1 MATKLSQGT
10 NKVFTETWYDT
21 AAGVMGNV
29 LEWYDFALFGYF
41 SGKSIWLLF
50 VRVSLGSFCC
60 FLTKLCSFFNED
72 IIGDIFFPPAA
83 PGDNENLIKTF
94 AIFGGAF
101 VMRPVGGL
109 LIVSS
114 VVRKKWAIWYC

>member
-1 MATKLSQGT
+1 MTSPSSVTFQVSQ
-10 NKVFTETWYDT
+10 
-21 AAGVMGNV
+21 
-29 LEWYDFALFGYF
+29 FGCF
-41 SGKSIWLLF
+41 SYASRSVPF
-50 VRVSLGSFCC
+50 VVSSRNFVH
-60 FLTKLCSFFNED
+60 FFNED
-72 IIGDIFFPPAA
+72 IIGDIFFPPAT